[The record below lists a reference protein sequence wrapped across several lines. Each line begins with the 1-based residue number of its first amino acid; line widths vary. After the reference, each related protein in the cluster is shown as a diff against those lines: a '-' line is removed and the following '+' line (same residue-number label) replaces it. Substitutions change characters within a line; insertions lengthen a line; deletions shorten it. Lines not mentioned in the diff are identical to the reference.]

1 MSREP
6 STNST
11 GQLTEQSNYTSSPV
25 MSIDGTPSP
34 VPCATAAQAKTRAA
48 PNALLARPPP
58 PRAAACAA
66 RTAPSRQTARRLA
79 QHVCVADWHARACLL
94 HVPREPQDA
103 WLVFAEL
110 HANCC
115 HVALLKGA
123 DAVCLSLSRSQS
135 HVLIL
140 SSASHLPRA
149 KSSVRRSKGSTQ
161 GSHGGVLAHQA
172 SHTGHE

>member
-1 MSREP
+1 MKETVLYRYS
-6 STNST
+6 
-11 GQLTEQSNYTSSPV
+11 TSSDLATGACRSCRILPWA
-25 MSIDGTPSP
+25 SP
-34 VPCATAAQAKTRAA
+34 RWLPCATAAQAKTRAA
-48 PNALLARPPP
+48 PSALLARPPP

-66 RTAPSRQTARRLA
+66 RTAPSRQTARRLVQRA
-79 QHVCVADWHARACLL
+79 RVHARACLL

-115 HVALLKGA
+115 HLALLNGA
-123 DAVCLSLSRSQS
+123 DAVCLLQPRSQS

-149 KSSVRRSKGSTQ
+149 KSSVRAQ
-161 GSHGGVLAHQA
+161 
-172 SHTGHE
+172 